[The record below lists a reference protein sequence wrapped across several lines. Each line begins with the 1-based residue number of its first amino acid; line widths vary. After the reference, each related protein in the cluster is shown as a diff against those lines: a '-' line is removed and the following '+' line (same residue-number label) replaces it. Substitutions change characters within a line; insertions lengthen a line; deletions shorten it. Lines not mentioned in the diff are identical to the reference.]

1 MIHIVAG
8 ITASYAEEGTTFLFS
23 KIKPNKKMKRKS
35 ATMLHGPIVKQ
46 NAGIDMSKEKFDV
59 NFQQEFLDGHRRT
72 KSSKKFANTI
82 SGINSLITWLN
93 KHKSKDDKI
102 AVRVTVE
109 ATGVY
114 HENLVYAL
122 HDLTDFDISVVL
134 PNKFCAYKKSL
145 NQKSKTDGLDA
156 FALGMMGLERNLE
169 KWKPFSPKSLSLKQ
183 LTRER
188 VRIIEQRT
196 ACQNQLHALKA
207 AHDTLPITIKRLKAN
222 IAFLQKQQKQV
233 EKQIKEMIKSDS
245 ELNRQA
251 QNICEIKGVGLMTFA
266 TLVAETNGFAQF
278 TNRGQLV
285 SYSGYDVVEKQS
297 GSSVNGKTRISK
309 KGNRFIRRALYFPSL
324 SASQYDDKCKK
335 LYVRVRD
342 RSGFKM
348 KGSVAVQRKLLLLIY
363 TLFKK
368 NEKYDP
374 NYEQKQKENKQQILV
389 G

>member
-1 MIHIVAG
+1 MIFIVAG
-8 ITASYAEEGTTFLFS
+8 INASHAEKGTTFLFS
-23 KIKPNKKMKRKS
+23 KIKTNKKMKRKS
-35 ATMLHGPIVKQ
+35 ATKVHGPIVKQ
-46 NAGIDMSKEKFDV
+46 NAGVDMSKDKFDV
-59 NFQQEFLDGHRRT
+59 NFQQEFLDGHIRT
-72 KSSKKFANTI
+72 KASKRFVNTM
-82 SGINSLITWLN
+82 SGIRSLIAWVD
-93 KHKSKDDKI
+93 KHRAKDEKI

-122 HDLTDFDISVVL
+122 HDLTDFHISVVL

-156 FALGMMGLERNLE
+156 LALGMMGLERNLE
-169 KWKPFSPKSLSLKQ
+169 QWKPFSPKALSLKQ

-196 ACQNQLHALKA
+196 GCQNQLHALKA
-207 AHDTLPITIKRLKAN
+207 AHDSLPITIKRLQAN
-222 IAFLQKQQKQV
+222 IAFLKKQQKQV

-245 ELNRQA
+245 ELNEQA
-251 QNICEIKGVGLMTFA
+251 ENICSIKGVGLITFA

-278 TNRGQLV
+278 TNRAQLV

-309 KGNRFIRRALYFPSL
+309 KGNKFIRRALYFPAL
-324 SASQYDDKCKK
+324 SASQNNDKCKK
-335 LYVRVRD
+335 LYERVRD
-342 RSGFKM
+342 RSGIKM
-348 KGSVAVQRKLLLLIY
+348 KGCVAVQRKLLLLIY

-368 NEKYDP
+368 KEKYDP
-374 NYEQKQKENKQQILV
+374 NYEKKQKENKQQILV